1 MRCKT
6 QNYGIKSLDCY
17 FLSKKITDARPE
29 HAARTKRKI
38 INLRFVESNEHAITL
53 TIV

>member
-1 MRCKT
+1 MQNSKLWKKKFGLLLSVEEDYRC
-6 QNYGIKSLDCY
+6 
-17 FLSKKITDARPE
+17 PE

-53 TIV
+53 TIVSL